1 MIMNVIQKILTAIRG
16 SARELGEAVVDTQA
30 MRIFEQEIEDSKA
43 SLAEAKEGL
52 TEIVAKKMATE
63 RRLHE
68 TKSAI
73 IENEGYAVKALEKSD
88 ESLALEV
95 AGKIAK
101 LEAKADEVNNELTS
115 YSKNVDILKS
125 QIQEAEKVI
134 ADHERELAMVKTR
147 DSVHQATKSVTQTV
161 TANDSS
167 IGSARESLER
177 IKQKQQSEQDK
188 LDAGIELRKEMS
200 GDDLDKKLK
209 ASGIKTEKH
218 SAEDVLARLKAKG

>member
-1 MIMNVIQKILTAIRG
+1 MNVMKKLLTSLRG
-16 SARELGEAVVDTQA
+16 GARELGEAIVDTQA

-63 RRLHE
+63 RKLADIKE
-68 TKSAI
+68 KIT
-73 IENEGYAVKALEKSD
+73 ENEGYAVKALEKSD
-88 ESLALEV
+88 EALALEV

-101 LEAKADEVNNELTS
+101 LEASAEEVSNELAT
-115 YSKNVDILKS
+115 YDQNVSILKS
-125 QIQEAEKVI
+125 QIQEAEKII
-134 ADHERELAMVKTR
+134 AEHERELAMAKAR
-147 DSVHQATKSVTQTV
+147 ESVQQATKSVTQTV

-188 LDAGIELRKEMS
+188 LNAGIQLRKELG
-200 GDDLDKKLK
+200 GDELDNKLK
-209 ASGIKTEKH
+209 AAGIKNEKH
-218 SAEDVLARLKAKG
+218 SAEDVLARLKAKS

>member
-1 MIMNVIQKILTAIRG
+1 MNVIQKILTAIRG

-63 RRLHE
+63 RRLAE
-68 TKSAI
+68 TKSEI
-73 IENEGYAVKALEKSD
+73 SENESYAVKALEKSD
-88 ESLALEV
+88 EALALEV

-101 LEAKADEVNNELTS
+101 LEAKAEEVDGELTS
-115 YSKNVDILKS
+115 YSKNVEILKS

-167 IGSARESLER
+167 IGSARDSLER
-177 IKQKQQSEQDK
+177 IKQKQQGEQDK
-188 LDAGIELRKEMS
+188 LDAGIQLRKEMS

-218 SAEDVLARLKAKG
+218 SPEDVLARLKGKS

>member
-1 MIMNVIQKILTAIRG
+1 MNVIQKILTAIRG

-52 TEIVAKKMATE
+52 TEIVAKKMSTE
-63 RRLHE
+63 RNLE
-68 TKSAI
+68 QTKSEI
-73 IENEGYAVKALEKSD
+73 SENESYVAKALEKSD
-88 ESLALEV
+88 EALALEI

-101 LEAKADEVNNELTS
+101 LEAKEEEVAGELAS
-115 YSKNVDILKS
+115 YNKNVELLKS

-167 IGSARESLER
+167 IGSARESLDR
-177 IKQKQQSEQDK
+177 IKQKQQGEQDK
-188 LDAGIELRKEMS
+188 LDAGIQLREEMS
-200 GDDLDKKLK
+200 GDNLDKKLME
-209 ASGIKTEKH
+209 SGIKVEKH
-218 SAEDVLARLKAKG
+218 SADEVLARLKAKN